1 PQPPP
6 PPPLRPEVEPELL
19 GQARVPPR
27 DPPQGEHLRLDG
39 GKRKLHAPPL
49 YREYNTAVLYR
60 DDFEAARARAEALE
74 RAVARSLSRL
84 TTVDGAMATLER
96 RLSRALAVG
105 NLLVLGAGVAA
116 LLARAGG
123 ALPPGRGERE
133 DGRRH
138 P

>member
-6 PPPLRPEVEPELL
+6 PPPLRPEVEPELV
-19 GQARVPPR
+19 GQGGVQPG
-27 DPPQGEHLRLDG
+27 DHPQGEHLRLDG

-105 NLLVLGAGVAA
+105 NLLVLGAGVAG
-116 LLARAGG
+116 LLVGPWLPAPAGG
-123 ALPPGRGERE
+123 GGREART
-133 DGRRH
+133 R
-138 P
+138 PT